1 MSTTVNQIQMPSR
14 HRLRQFFADL
24 MDPEVMIG
32 DGMAAPARST
42 NVVGV
47 FVTRK
52 LATVALVISDL
63 EAAARLG
70 SAMAGV
76 GPGAVKDAV
85 ASRHLT
91 PVMTRNFSTLLDN
104 MAKLFQGEDS
114 PEINLYEMY
123 EPDSVVPSDVAALS
137 GQVGRNRTDLKVGV
151 HGYGI
156 GQMSI
161 IIR

>member
-1 MSTTVNQIQMPSR
+1 MSTTVNQIQMPNR
-14 HRLRQFFADL
+14 HTLRQFFAEL
-24 MDPEVMIG
+24 MDTEVMIG
-32 DGMAAPARST
+32 DGTAAPARST

-47 FVTRK
+47 FVTKK

-70 SAMAGV
+70 SAMAGI

-85 ASRHLT
+85 AGRNLT
-91 PVMTRNFSTLLDN
+91 PVMSRNFYTLLEN
-104 MAKLFQGEDS
+104 MAKVFEGEDT
-114 PEINLYEMY
+114 PEISLYEMY
-123 EPDSVVPSDVAALS
+123 EPNSVVPGDVAALA
-137 GQVGRNRTDLKVGV
+137 GQAGRRMDLKVGV

-156 GQMSI
+156 GQMSL